1 MFVYLVNY
9 VLAFC
14 DLSEANSFSIQPIS
28 LTSSNKELT
37 PIGILLSAI
46 SHAQPVGLVMLV
58 GEVLVLEVVAV
69 DAFSSCTVSLSNIP
83 CLYHEPWDNPMKN
96 IPLVVQILATQP
108 FSLFASTKTPEV
120 LCGLG
125 DVIKKFEFDSSDG
138 FALN

>member
-1 MFVYLVNY
+1 
-9 VLAFC
+9 
-14 DLSEANSFSIQPIS
+14 
-28 LTSSNKELT
+28 
-37 PIGILLSAI
+37 
-46 SHAQPVGLVMLV
+46 MLV

-138 FALN
+138 FALH